1 MDDLNKAVS
10 SLLPGLKIETVDGE
24 CETHG
29 AFRTVRI
36 IGSGLPVECPK
47 CVDLRTRREDQQRAH
62 QQRVDWLFKIAGIPE
77 RYRNCGLKNFQADT
91 DAQKHAR
98 QGVNSYLRA
107 YERHGWLPLSIHGP
121 VGTGKTHL
129 ACALANNLI
138 ASGVSVRYTTMAAML
153 SDIKKAYSTE
163 GMTEASQIERYV
175 SDFELLILDEADV
188 IRATDNDLG
197 LIFAVLNGRYNSM
210 RPVVTISNQ
219 PITALVE
226 FLGARTVDRLSENAV
241 SVVCDW
247 DSYRRTS

>member
-1 MDDLNKAVS
+1 MIDMNKAVS
-10 SLLPGLKIETVDGE
+10 NILPGMKIETVDGE

-62 QQRVDWLFKIAGIPE
+62 QQRVDWLFKIAGIPA
-77 RYRNCGLKNFQADT
+77 RYRECGLKNFDT
-91 DAQKHAR
+91 ATEAQRIAR
-98 QGVNSYLRA
+98 AGVNAYLRGF
-107 YERHGWLPLSIHGP
+107 ERHGWAPLAISGQ

-138 ASGVSVRYTTMAAML
+138 AYGVSVRYTTMAAMIA
-153 SDIKKAYSTE
+153 DIKRAYSTD

-175 SDFELLILDEADV
+175 SDFELLFLDEADV

-197 LIFAVLNGRYNSM
+197 LIFAVVNGRYNAL

-219 PITALVE
+219 PIAALVD
-226 FLGARTVDRLSENAV
+226 FLGARTVDRLGENAV

-247 DSYRRTS
+247 ESYRRTT